1 MAYLDKKSGIDPKLI
16 KKAYG
21 KAQQIKKQKGI
32 LNESFYLT
40 FNLSLVKTLLDCDNR
55 NLI

>member
-21 KAQQIKKQKGI
+21 KAQQIKKQKARTLIAWMVTGLNAVVFI
-32 LNESFYLT
+32 LI
-40 FNLSLVKTLLDCDNR
+40 LL
-55 NLI
+55 

>member
-21 KAQQIKKQKGI
+21 KAQQIKKQKGK
-32 LNESFYLT
+32 ESKCGCKY
-40 FNLSLVKTLLDCDNR
+40 
-55 NLI
+55 